1 MTKYLLPIIKA
12 VTPIKYMGSKSR
24 IAKHI
29 VPIIQKY
36 IDENKPT
43 FYLEPFVGG
52 ANVIDK
58 IKHPNKFGSDK
69 NKYLIALLKLVQSG
83 KPLYESVPK
92 ELYDKAIIAFNN
104 GDTSD
109 FEDWQIGNIGFLAS
123 YNGRWFDGGYA
134 KSGYDIVCSGITT
147 ATYTSINLID
157 KINSE
162 CFNLTV
168 NDDAGYLHMSL
179 DYQLLTKE
187 EVELIQLI
195 IRNLI
200 DMYEEIKRNY
210 PKYLKIEIL

>member
-1 MTKYLLPIIKA
+1 MTKATFNYTNDKFISFEIKGHA
-12 VTPIKYMGSKSR
+12 NYAEYGS
-24 IAKHI
+24 
-29 VPIIQKY
+29 
-36 IDENKPT
+36 
-43 FYLEPFVGG
+43 
-52 ANVIDK
+52 
-58 IKHPNKFGSDK
+58 
-69 NKYLIALLKLVQSG
+69 
-83 KPLYESVPK
+83 
-92 ELYDKAIIAFNN
+92 
-104 GDTSD
+104 
-109 FEDWQIGNIGFLAS
+109 
-123 YNGRWFDGGYA
+123 
-134 KSGYDIVCSGITT
+134 DIVCSGITT